1 MTLPTRIAM
10 RYSSHRLGVTPS
22 KGGTIGSVARAS
34 WQSGLS
40 LCSCSHPASE
50 EGERLQYRAPD
61 PPCKRSPNSVSGP
74 LLGRGECATRLAPQ
88 PPIPAEPACNPPP
101 GDRRFP
107 DRWYKGVAEVCTY

>member
-40 LCSCSHPASE
+40 LCSCSPQASE

-61 PPCKRSPNSVSGP
+61 PPCKRSPNSVSGS
-74 LLGRGECATRLAPQ
+74 LLGSGECATPLPPPPPPPAQ
-88 PPIPAEPACNPPP
+88 PPRQP
-101 GDRRFP
+101 
-107 DRWYKGVAEVCTY
+107 